1 MMTNEHTDWTTWIIT
16 TIMAALTTM
25 IGTVVF
31 LAKLIESKYVIEIR
45 ELKMEMNEMIVKH
58 EDCLQKHHEAELR
71 LARLESQVIKNT
83 TQIGTNTTQIKAHEN
98 HGNN

>member
-1 MMTNEHTDWTTWIIT
+1 MMSNESHDWPTWIIT

-31 LAKLIESKYVIEIR
+31 LAKLIESKYVTEIR
-45 ELKMEMNEMIVKH
+45 DLKTEMTDMSVKH

-71 LARLESQVIKNT
+71 LARLESQVMKNT
-83 TQIGTNTTQIKAHEN
+83 TQISTNTTQIKANEN